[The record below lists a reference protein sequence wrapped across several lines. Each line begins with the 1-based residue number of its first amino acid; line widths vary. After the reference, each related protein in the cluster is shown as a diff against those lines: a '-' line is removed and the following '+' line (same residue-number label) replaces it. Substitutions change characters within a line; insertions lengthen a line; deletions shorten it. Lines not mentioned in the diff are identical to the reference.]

1 MAEKE
6 LWKLCQ
12 TAKNKYPS
20 IGRIT
25 AVHILGDCPVGAA
38 SVISCASS
46 PHRKDAIHTI
56 EYLID
61 ALKATVPIWKREVYA
76 GSESVWKENIEWH
89 QGKPTR
95 IMIPETQP

>member
-38 SVISCASS
+38 SGISCASS

-61 ALKATVPIWKREVYA
+61 ALKATVPIWKREVMLVLTVS
-76 GSESVWKENIEWH
+76 GKKTLNGIKEN
-89 QGKPTR
+89 QLAS
-95 IMIPETQP
+95 